1 MHKGKTVDEAIG
13 WLVENNS
20 RGEVNIL
27 LSELETAR
35 QLEAKGTI
43 SVREVTSDNAGT
55 IAVFI
60 KLTPQAIQ
68 RLQRP

>member
-1 MHKGKTVDEAIG
+1 MHQERTVDEALS
-13 WLVENNS
+13 WLVANNS
-20 RGEVNIL
+20 REELRIL

-35 QLEAKGTI
+35 QVEAKGTI
-43 SVREVTSDNAGT
+43 SVREFTSDNAGT